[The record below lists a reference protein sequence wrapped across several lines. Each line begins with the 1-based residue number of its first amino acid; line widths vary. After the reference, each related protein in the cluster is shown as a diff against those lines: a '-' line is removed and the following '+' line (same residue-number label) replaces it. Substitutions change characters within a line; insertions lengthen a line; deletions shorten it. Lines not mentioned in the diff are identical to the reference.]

1 MQQIYPFLFPAL
13 FVLAGIVLV
22 IFRGGAATRI
32 IEKNRALYDR
42 VPTFFPPPEADRDR
56 LRLQV
61 HRWLVAIVGL
71 GWIVI
76 GAGMIFELI
85 R

>member
-1 MQQIYPFLFPAL
+1 MQQISPLIVPAL
-13 FVLAGIVLV
+13 FVLAGVLLV
-22 IFRGGAATRI
+22 IFRRQTASHI

-56 LRLQV
+56 LRLLFHQ
-61 HRWLVAIVGL
+61 WLVAVIGL
-71 GWIVI
+71 VWIVA
-76 GAGMIFELI
+76 GAAIIVESM